1 MIITIGMVKNEAD
14 IIEAFV
20 RHNLHYV
27 DSIHLI
33 ENGSTDATPEILQRL
48 QDEGLP
54 LHIESDPTLRYNQSE
69 RTTKLYH
76 KVLQHRP
83 TFVIPLDADE
93 FIQAPS
99 REYFHKAI
107 QRIPPNGMGS
117 WLWRTCLPTNP
128 SALELEERFPLA
140 RRYESPQHGKAIIR
154 VPTSYADPALV
165 IEQGSHNAIRRR
177 RPLPG
182 IVFDD
187 IHIAHL
193 PVRTIQQLTQKVI
206 LGWMANTAQFKTTS
220 TRCAWHWGELYEKA
234 LELTADDLIRE
245 AYAYSQV
252 TDTTKFETIPSNLR
266 IEGLTTRLNCDS
278 CELDFKALL
287 RTVCSVWQ
295 ASLVEA

>member
-93 FIQAPS
+93 FIQALS
-99 REYFHKAI
+99 
-107 QRIPPNGMGS
+107 
-117 WLWRTCLPTNP
+117 L
-128 SALELEERFPLA
+128 
-140 RRYESPQHGKAIIR
+140 
-154 VPTSYADPALV
+154 
-165 IEQGSHNAIRRR
+165 
-177 RPLPG
+177 
-182 IVFDD
+182 
-187 IHIAHL
+187 IHI
-193 PVRTIQQLTQKVI
+193 
-206 LGWMANTAQFKTTS
+206 
-220 TRCAWHWGELYEKA
+220 
-234 LELTADDLIRE
+234 
-245 AYAYSQV
+245 
-252 TDTTKFETIPSNLR
+252 
-266 IEGLTTRLNCDS
+266 
-278 CELDFKALL
+278 
-287 RTVCSVWQ
+287 
-295 ASLVEA
+295 